1 MALNSIREEEKV
13 NNLLGGS
20 SEGIGVLPRAEQM
33 VFDWYLHILA
43 IVRTSVCLG
52 QFLNCVNLSLYI
64 YMHQLRNADLVLIRI
79 AIARSFLAKPWPR
92 DFPVFAA
99 LPK

>member
-52 QFLNCVNLSLYI
+52 QFLHCVNLSFYLYI
-64 YMHQLRNADLVLIRI
+64 CINCVTQIL
-79 AIARSFLAKPWPR
+79 F
-92 DFPVFAA
+92 
-99 LPK
+99 